1 MQNKNHKFFN
11 KTILWLQ
18 VIWILLMW
26 FYTLQINSS
35 STKWYTLRAL
45 QKERETLMS
54 KEEELNLK
62 ISRAQNFD
70 NLENNEDIKN
80 MIAYSENWKN
90 IFYLR
95 KNSEFAKK

>member
-18 VIWILLMW
+18 ILWISLMW

-35 STKWYTLRAL
+35 STKWYTLREL
-45 QKERETLMS
+45 QEERGALMS

-90 IFYLR
+90 IFYFR